1 MKNPAKAGFFV
12 VELEV
17 VWMRA
22 FWLQSL

>member
-17 VWMRA
+17 VWMMS
-22 FWLQSL
+22 FWQG